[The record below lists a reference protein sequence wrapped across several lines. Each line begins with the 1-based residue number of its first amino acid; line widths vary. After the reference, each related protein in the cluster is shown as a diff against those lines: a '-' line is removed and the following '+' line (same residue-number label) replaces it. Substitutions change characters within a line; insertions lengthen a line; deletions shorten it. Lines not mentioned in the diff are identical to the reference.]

1 MSTTTPTTIAT
12 PNAVSAPTGTVP
24 GFGLGVTGFVLS
36 MLGALSPVGLV
47 FSIVAFVKARRAERK
62 NGLAL
67 AGIVI
72 GALGTVVLAVVTV
85 VAVVSLSNSTDVCSI
100 GDLIAQTCN

>member
-1 MSTTTPTTIAT
+1 MSITAPATAAPTTVI
-12 PNAVSAPTGTVP
+12 APTGTVP
-24 GFGLGVTGFVLS
+24 GFGLGIAGFVLS
-36 MLGALSPVGLV
+36 MLGALSPLGLV

-72 GALGTVVLAVVTV
+72 GTLGTVVLVVVTV
-85 VAVVSLSNSTDVCSI
+85 VAVVSLSNSTDICGI
-100 GDLIAQTCN
+100 DALIAQTCN